1 MSLLEQIRRPVEDL
15 LRECRTYMC
24 DRMTADDPFVQSMLD
39 YIIGNMGKG
48 VRPLLVLLSSR
59 LHAEGVA
66 LGERTNLAAML
77 VEMIHT
83 ASLVHD
89 DVIDESPMRRG
100 NPSVNNRWGANSAVL
115 CGDYILATAF
125 DAGMTSGHYDIPT
138 FIISAMRQLCS
149 GELVQNE
156 CNRTSTMTRELYL
169 DIINK
174 KTAVLLSTSAAV
186 GAVAVGASREC
197 VERMTEFGT
206 ALGMAFQIKDDILDY
221 DVDAQTGKP
230 SCNDLREGKI
240 TLPLLSVLESADEC
254 ERQRLVALLQAA
266 RTDECAVEQLR
277 EIVTTRGGLQAAQTL
292 MDDYMN
298 RARAVVAMYPASD
311 VRRSLELLCE
321 FVAARNN

>member
-1 MSLLEQIRRPVEDL
+1 MRS
-15 LRECRTYMC
+15 
-24 DRMTADDPFVQSMLD
+24 RMTADDPFVQSMLD
-39 YIIGNMGKG
+39 YVIDNMGKG
-48 VRPLLVLLSSR
+48 VRPLLAILASR
-59 LHAEGVA
+59 LHSSQP

-100 NPSVNNRWGANSAVL
+100 NPSVNSRWGANSAVL

-138 FIISAMRQLCS
+138 YIISAMRELCC

-156 CNRTSTMTRELYL
+156 CNRTSTMSREVYL

-186 GAVAVGASREC
+186 GAVAVGASEEC
-197 VERMTEFGT
+197 VTRMAEFGT

-240 TLPLLSVLESADEC
+240 TLPLLDVLERAESS
-254 ERQRLVALLQAA
+254 ERERLMTLLKAA
-266 RTDECAVEQLR
+266 RMDDDAVEQLR
-277 EIVTTRGGLQAAQTL
+277 AEVVVRGGLQAAERL
-292 MDDYMN
+292 MDDYMA
-298 RARAVVAMYPASD
+298 RAREILTAYPASE
-311 VRRSLELLCE
+311 VRRSLELLCD
-321 FVAARNN
+321 FVAARNH